1 MNSCRKQL
9 SSKATSKIFHNN
21 HKLQKNKVFDRYI
34 MVLLTLLICSIKLLM
49 KELQENTIDQI
60 RTLLRYLSETDLLK
74 NKDILMCLDV
84 IAREYGGEVIN
95 NN

>member
-1 MNSCRKQL
+1 ML
-9 SSKATSKIFHNN
+9 SLFADSN
-21 HKLQKNKVFDRYI
+21 R
-34 MVLLTLLICSIKLLM
+34 LLM

-84 IAREYGGEVIN
+84 IAREYGGEVIDKN
-95 NN
+95 